1 MGEARFYLIAEFESE
16 KKLNKVFGEIKT
28 FIKQGQKSEDF
39 WQKYRKSNPQ
49 QFWSKFKGKFP
60 LIFEYLGEKANK
72 DNNNSLARELDFGM
86 FNAKPTKERN
96 ILKFNDEVWH
106 LASWDRF
113 ADFLKNKYQA
123 KRVNWFSDEWSSE
136 FAPL

>member
-28 FIKQGQKSEDF
+28 FIKQGQKSEEF
-39 WQKYRKSNPQ
+39 WQKYRESNPQ

-123 KRVNWFSDEWSSE
+123 KRVNWFSDEWSPE